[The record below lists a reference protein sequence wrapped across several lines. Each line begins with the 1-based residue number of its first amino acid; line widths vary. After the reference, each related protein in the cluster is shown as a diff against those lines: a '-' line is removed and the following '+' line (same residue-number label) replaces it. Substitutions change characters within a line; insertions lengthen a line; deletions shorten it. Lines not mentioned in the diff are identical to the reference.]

1 MHLSLQHSSQQK
13 LSKIT
18 NNNKPLETTQKE
30 LRLLQMEYLKQKP
43 MHQSSFHWSGSV
55 FRYMPSWTNRS
66 PLPTINYTLTIA
78 KKCERF
84 SLKTIRKELNQ
95 MGLQSAEHEK
105 HKWQMCLL
113 HISHSVNESNCSETD
128 SEANSNTN
136 MVHNSHLNNYYK
148 LAHLVA
154 ISLH

>member
-1 MHLSLQHSSQQK
+1 MTSSPYSIFVSASNSRMLLSLQHSSQQK

-105 HKWQMCLL
+105 HKFSCQCGMIPCK
-113 HISHSVNESNCSETD
+113 
-128 SEANSNTN
+128 
-136 MVHNSHLNNYYK
+136 HNQNLYK
-148 LAHLVA
+148 E
-154 ISLH
+154 